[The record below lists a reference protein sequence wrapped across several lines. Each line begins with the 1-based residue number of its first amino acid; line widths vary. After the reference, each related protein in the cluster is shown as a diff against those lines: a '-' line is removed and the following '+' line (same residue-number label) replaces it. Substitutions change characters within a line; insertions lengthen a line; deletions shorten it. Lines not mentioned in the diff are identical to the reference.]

1 MQSIFTAS
9 MRVLKPIILFALLTI
24 CQSLMAQTPFSI
36 ATDLSILRDFT
47 KDQSIT
53 ALGQT
58 VRGEYHF
65 KPKSTVYALINYYT
79 KGNFKNTLTAT
90 AKDITTNPQT
100 IPYEVASTIRYRQ
113 VSVGWKQYFIGSAIT
128 EGNWNLYG
136 SAGFGLVAAKVVN
149 TFDLPVDTTTYH
161 IEPRAIE
168 GNGDFIRLSLDLV
181 AGGEIKV
188 ASTIFLYAEAR
199 TWIPA
204 SSNTSRYLYND
215 NAPRVAILSGGIRIL
230 FD

>member
-1 MQSIFTAS
+1 
-9 MRVLKPIILFALLTI
+9 
-24 CQSLMAQTPFSI
+24 
-36 ATDLSILRDFT
+36 
-47 KDQSIT
+47 
-53 ALGQT
+53 
-58 VRGEYHF
+58 
-65 KPKSTVYALINYYT
+65 
-79 KGNFKNTLTAT
+79 TLTAT
-90 AKDITTNPQT
+90 AKDVTTNPQT

-149 TFDLPVDTTTYH
+149 TFDLPVDTTTYN

-204 SSNTSRYLYND
+204 SSNPSRYLYND